1 MLKFRKMCR
10 EKSPVEIVDW
20 LAENTDLSKVKL
32 KKGISLGGLWIS
44 QGKKKKRVKKIKTQI
59 KSGDFIEFYFNPDLD
74 VDQSVP
80 PTHVFSGKGFGI
92 WFKPASQPVSE
103 TPFSDKGC
111 TSYFLKQ
118 KFSKVYIIN
127 RLDFEVSGL
136 VLVAYNKE
144 MAKILSKAQNDK
156 KIQKYYLAEVKG
168 ITPNEGEIDYELEG
182 KKCLTKFQ
190 KLSEY
195 EGNSRLEVEIVT
207 GRFHQ
212 IRRHFNMFNH
222 PIIGDPKYGSNNKS
236 DIGLQLQAYKLSL
249 PDSLG
254 GSCSLADEL
263 LIF

>member
-1 MLKFRKMCR
+1 M
-10 EKSPVEIVDW
+10 
-20 LAENTDLSKVKL
+20 DLSE
-32 KKGISLGGLWIS
+32 
-44 QGKKKKRVKKIKTQI
+44 Q
-59 KSGDFIEFYFNPDLD
+59 
-74 VDQSVP
+74 
-80 PTHVFSGKGFGI
+80 PTLVFSGKGFGI
-92 WFKPASQPVSE
+92 WYKPASQPVSE

-144 MAKILSKAQNDK
+144 MAKTLSQAQNDN

-168 ITPNEGEIDYELEG
+168 ITPQEGKIDFELDG
-182 KKCLTKFQ
+182 KKCLTKFK

-212 IRRHFNMFNH
+212 IRRHFNMLNH
-222 PIIGDPKYGSNNKS
+222 PIIGDPKYGSKNKS

-254 GSCSLADEL
+254 GPCSLADES